1 MRWSAGCPTGCGWA
15 ATERGQLTPGR
26 RGVNRL
32 LRDLFRFDTVEL
44 NRFERDVSERVVRFS
59 AAYAAL
65 ACALFGVGYWITG
78 LVAFVPNNL
87 LVALLMAMI
96 ALRQPLNPVVSI
108 FLMINLILAL
118 LAYEMV
124 MLGGLSYAPSVWLIV
139 PCVAALQI
147 GMRRLGLYSLAMSAL
162 LILAMLTGVKMGWIV
177 PRVVMA
183 DHETVMALSL
193 IASQSLA
200 VLLAFIILRAR
211 DRLLAEIRERNLQ
224 LAGALAQARSAQIE
238 AERSRNEAMIARN
251 EAVSARNEVLAAGR
265 SKEQFFANLTHE
277 IRTPLNGVLGASA
290 LLERGHARA
299 DQQPLIA
306 ALSASS
312 RDLGEVVEAMLDHA
326 KLSVGHLSSETA
338 PMRAADVLS
347 SVRELMAV
355 RAAEKLLAFRV
366 ELASDAP
373 DWIVSDRAWLRR
385 ILVNLVANAIKF
397 TDRGSVDLRM
407 RIEPADPA
415 TGPASWAAGQH
426 AQLIAEV
433 CDTGI
438 GIASDKLESVFEP
451 FVQADPSITRRFG
464 GTGLGLTISRR
475 LAELLGG
482 SLTVR
487 SADAQGSVFTL
498 RVPVTVADAPAASTA
513 VEQTSGTGG
522 SADAAS
528 DTGATA
534 AAVPRQVL
542 LVEDNAVNRL
552 LASEMLVLL
561 GCEVTLAVDGWQAI
575 SLAGSRRF
583 DIVLMDLQMPELD
596 GIAASRAI
604 RALEREQGRL
614 TMPIVALTGNSASDY
629 GEACQAAGMNGFLT
643 KPVGLEAL
651 ESTLRSLVRMPA
663 ARV

>member
-1 MRWSAGCPTGCGWA
+1 
-15 ATERGQLTPGR
+15 
-26 RGVNRL
+26 VNRL

-87 LVALLMAMI
+87 LVALLMATI

-108 FLMINLILAL
+108 FLMINLVLVL

-124 MLGGLSYAPSVWLIV
+124 MLGGLAFAPAVWLIV

-147 GMRRLGLYSLAMSAL
+147 GMRRLGIYSLILSAL
-162 LILAMLTGVKMGWIV
+162 LILTMLAGVKQGWIV

-183 DHETVMALSL
+183 DHETVMAGSL

-238 AERSRNEAMIARN
+238 AERSRNEAMAARN
-251 EAVSARNEVLAAGR
+251 EALAARNETLAAAR

-277 IRTPLNGVLGASA
+277 IRTPLNGILGAST
-290 LLERGHARA
+290 LLDRSRPRT

-306 ALSASS
+306 ALNASS

-326 KLSVGHLSSETA
+326 KLSVGQLASETA
-338 PMRAADVLS
+338 PMRAADVVAA
-347 SVRELMAV
+347 VRELLAA
-355 RAAEKLLAFRV
+355 RAAEKHLEFRA
-366 ELASDAP
+366 ELAADAP
-373 DWIVSDRAWLRR
+373 EAVISDQAWLRR
-385 ILVNLVANAIKF
+385 ILINLVANAIKF
-397 TDRGSVDLRM
+397 TDQGTVGLRL
-407 RIEPADPA
+407 RIEPAARTGA
-415 TGPASWAAGQH
+415 TVAWTPGQAAR
-426 AQLIAEV
+426 LIAEV
-433 CDTGI
+433 TDTGI
-438 GIASDKLESVFEP
+438 GIPVDKIESVFEP

-487 SADAQGSVFTL
+487 SADGEGSVFTL
-498 RVPVTVADAPAASTA
+498 TVPVTVADAPPPPPVAMPPSEPGRACVADGA
-513 VEQTSGTGG
+513 VAGVQP
-522 SADAAS
+522 A
-528 DTGATA
+528 
-534 AAVPRQVL
+534 PMRRVL

-552 LASEMLVLL
+552 LANEMLILL
-561 GCEVTLAVDGWQAI
+561 GCEVTLAHDGWQAI
-575 SLAGSRRF
+575 SLAGSRAF

-596 GIAASRAI
+596 GIAASRSI
-604 RALEREQGRL
+604 RALEREQGRPPV
-614 TMPIVALTGNSASDY
+614 PIVALTGNSASDY
-629 GEACQAAGMNGFLT
+629 GEACIAAGMNGFLT
-643 KPVGLEAL
+643 KPVGLDAL
-651 ESTLRSLVRMPA
+651 DDTLRSLGRTSA
-663 ARV
+663 GHT